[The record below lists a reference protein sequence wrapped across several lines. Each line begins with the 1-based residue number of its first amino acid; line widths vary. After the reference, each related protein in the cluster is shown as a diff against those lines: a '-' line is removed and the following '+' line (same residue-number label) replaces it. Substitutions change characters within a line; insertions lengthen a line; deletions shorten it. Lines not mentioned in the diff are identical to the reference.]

1 MMVDATRQTA
11 PLAKLTIMP
20 FGLAPIILVP
30 RHCINAMGWQTAPKF
45 CQQKNQLPKEQSM
58 PRKGQQVLRG

>member
-1 MMVDATRQTA
+1 MMVDATRPQTNLILAETA

-30 RHCINAMGWQTAPKF
+30 RHCINAMG
-45 CQQKNQLPKEQSM
+45 CYSS
-58 PRKGQQVLRG
+58 QVLPTKKSVA